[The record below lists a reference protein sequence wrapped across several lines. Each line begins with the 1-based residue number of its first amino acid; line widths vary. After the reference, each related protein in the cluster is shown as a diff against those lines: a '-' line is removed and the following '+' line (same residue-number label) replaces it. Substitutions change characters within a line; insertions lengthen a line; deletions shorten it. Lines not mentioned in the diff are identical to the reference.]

1 MVTLYTEYIGT
12 NNIKVAGI
20 NVEKLLSFVPD
31 KSSPT
36 LIDDPT
42 VHSKGTVNVL
52 TQQVRVSRKE
62 GNAFEIGISGKGS
75 YDLETGIIDLSVNFD
90 ETAIGG
96 AEKVTRKYKISKKAI
111 TL

>member
-1 MVTLYTEYIGT
+1 
-12 NNIKVAGI
+12 
-20 NVEKLLSFVPD
+20 
-31 KSSPT
+31 
-36 LIDDPT
+36 
-42 VHSKGTVNVL
+42 
-52 TQQVRVSRKE
+52 VSRKE